1 MEFSNLPCLQIQR
14 YSDDITHTIP
24 DILRRLRNLVEATTH
39 RSTEAKN
46 IKPLLELI
54 TATETVNVQLGHWAA
69 TVYMG
74 ASIKHFK
81 KSSREHAESQLYS
94 NHQIDTAMDILCQ
107 LGTLEQEGPLTENHQ
122 VSPKCLCLL
131 HTLILAYNEKFR
143 CVVFVK
149 ERSTVVALKSVIEN
163 YPPAKGLFRCGTF
176 VGLSNCWGFSRFD
189 IIGPKPQA
197 ESLLGFRTGSL
208 NLIIATNALE
218 EGIDVPA
225 CNTVVSFDR
234 PETLKSFI
242 QRRGRARQK
251 DSVFINIVGDTESE
265 NSLIQFQRDEAELI
279 KVYQDENR
287 KEEDLERRNEKYND
301 EHLYFRV
308 ERTG

>member
-1 MEFSNLPCLQIQR
+1 MEFSNLPSLQIQR

-24 DILRRLRNLVEATTH
+24 DILRELRNLVEANTCG
-39 RSTEAKN
+39 SSEKKN
-46 IKPLLELI
+46 MKLIFELI

-69 TVYMG
+69 IGYMG

-81 KSSREHAESQLYS
+81 RGSREHAESQLYS
-94 NHQIDTAMDILCQ
+94 NRQVDMAMDILCQ
-107 LGTLEQEGPLTENHQ
+107 LGTLEQAGSLTEHYQ
-122 VSPKCLCLL
+122 MSPKCLCLL
-131 HTLILAYNEKFR
+131 RTLMLAYNEKFR
-143 CVVFVK
+143 GIVFVK

-176 VGLSNCWGFSRFD
+176 VGLSNCWGSSRFD
-189 IIGPKPQA
+189 IIGPRQQA
-197 ESLLGFRTGSL
+197 ESLLKFRTGYL

-234 PETLKSFI
+234 PETLISFI

-251 DSVFINIVGDTESE
+251 HSVFINIVGDTDSE
-265 NSLIQFQRDEAELI
+265 NALIQFQGDEAELI

-287 KEEDLERRNEKYND
+287 KEEDLEKRNEKYND